1 VSKPSPLG
9 KAAPWRATEA
19 DVVDYLRR
27 HRDFL
32 DRHPELIAEL
42 MPAAHVG
49 SRTVVDLQH
58 YLIGRLRR
66 DLVDTR
72 RAHEEAVTTARG
84 NLASQ
89 QRIHAAVLDLMNAS
103 SFEHFVE
110 SITSELP
117 IKLDL
122 DVVALCVES
131 TRPNQPRPRTGVR
144 LLSVGSIDHFVGR
157 NRALLLRP
165 TAAPARAIYGSG
177 AALIKSDALLRL
189 SIGAEAPVGLLALG
203 SRYPGH
209 FRPGQGT
216 ELLLFLARTIESTAR
231 AWLDLPG

>member
-9 KAAPWRATEA
+9 SASPSRATES
-19 DVVDYLRR
+19 DVVDYLSR

-42 MPAAHVG
+42 MPPVHG
-49 SRTVVDLQH
+49 GGRTVVDMQH
-58 YLIGRLRR
+58 YLIARLRR
-66 DLVDTR
+66 DLGDTR
-72 RAHEEAVTTARG
+72 RAHEDAVATARG

-89 QRIHAAVLDLMNAS
+89 ERIHAVVLDLMNAT

-117 IKLDL
+117 IKLDV

-131 TRPNQPRPRTGVR
+131 PRPNQPKTRTGVR
-144 LLSVGSIDHFVGR
+144 LLSVGSVDTLMGKDR
-157 NRALLLRP
+157 MLLLRP
-165 TAAPARAIYGSG
+165 AVAAERAVYGSG
-177 AALIKSDALLRL
+177 AALIKSDALLRI
-189 SIGAEAPVGLLALG
+189 SIGSEAPVGLLALG

-209 FRPGQGT
+209 FRAGQGT
-216 ELLLFLARTIESTAR
+216 ELLIFLAKTIESTAR